1 MNKSILIVGAVVL
14 FLLIAT
20 PGKAGS
26 LSEADKDALAAIS
39 YLDRVDL
46 PLGMRNN
53 NPGNLRPDGVSNW
66 QGLIGIDSKNNFL
79 RFGAFAWGVRALIK
93 QIRDAD
99 LGRHGIRSIRSLIEK
114 YSPVNDNSRPIV
126 ESYIKYLI
134 SHTGFTAGNIP
145 DTSKDTVK
153 KLVTGIADHENG
165 RSGVISNKMFEFS
178 WLLSLT

>member
-1 MNKSILIVGAVVL
+1 MNKSFLIVGAVVL

-26 LSEADKDALAAIS
+26 LSDSDKEALAAIS

-53 NPGNLRPDGVSNW
+53 NPGNIRPDGVSSW
-66 QGLIGIDSKNNFL
+66 QGAIGIDSKNNFV

-126 ESYIKYLI
+126 ESYIRFLI
-134 SHTGFTAGNIP
+134 NHTGLSGGNIP
-145 DTSKDTVK
+145 DNSKTTVK

-165 RSGVISNKMFEFS
+165 RSNVISDKMFEFS